1 MNRPETFLADT
12 NPASGIVSAYRF
24 DADGKAE
31 PLAANAVDNAIAEGN
46 GWFSIHLSRADAAAA
61 NWVEHHAPLSEIVR
75 EILLGDEE
83 HQRLEVYGREIVGV
97 IPDLQLEFDRP
108 TEQSEPAAL
117 RHDRTLLVTMRRTPL
132 RSVENVRRSISA
144 GTLYGSPLELLDAIV
159 DHFGDVITKLSERV
173 GGELDQAEERLWQN
187 ASGDESMRIARSRN
201 QAVRVH
207 RQLSQMRALFHR
219 LEQRVAVPL
228 PEWSAPVQALAQK
241 IDAFDNSVAAIHDRA
256 RLLQEEMAAR
266 MADVTNRRL
275 LTLSVLTATFP
286 AADAGHRLLRHEYQ
300 GPAVPEHRWRHLVRL
315 RGGGDGRRPHLLDR
329 QPAALNPFCES
340 SALHYLAPPA
350 AADARASPVEVVPAK
365 ARTTI

>member
-1 MNRPETFLADT
+1 MNRPENFLADT
-12 NPASGIVSAYRF
+12 TPASGIVSAYRF

-31 PLAANAVDNAIAEGN
+31 PLPANAVDNAIAEGN
-46 GWFSIHLSRADAAAA
+46 GWFWIHLSHADARCCQ
-61 NWVEHHAPLSEIVR
+61 WVEHHAPLSEIVR

-108 TEQSEPAAL
+108 TEQLSRL
-117 RHDRTLLVTMRRTPL
+117 RFGMTDKLLVTMRRTPL

-144 GTLYGSPLELLDAIV
+144 GTAYCSPMELLDAIV
-159 DHFGDVITKLSERV
+159 DHFGDVITKLSERI
-173 GGELDQAEERLWQN
+173 GGELDQAEERLWGT
-187 ASGDESMRIARSRN
+187 AGGDEAMHIARSRN

-207 RQLSQMRALFHR
+207 RQLSQLRSLFHR

-228 PEWSAPVQALAQK
+228 PEWSAAVQALAQK

-275 LTLSVLTATFP
+275 LTLSVLTATFLP
-286 AADAGHRLLRHEYQ
+286 PTLVTGFFGMNTKDLPFQNTDGGTWFAFAIAAAAGAFTY
-300 GPAVPEHRWRHLVRL
+300 WLVNRL
-315 RGGGDGRRPHLLDR
+315 R
-329 QPAALNPFCES
+329 
-340 SALHYLAPPA
+340 
-350 AADARASPVEVVPAK
+350 
-365 ARTTI
+365 